1 MDYGHTH
8 TTNTH
13 TLPAGLTC
21 ANTLAWHLFANFQG
35 FTTILYTVQLYTCTK
50 AYLQSSLLFPFK
62 WENVPI
68 IPA

>member
-1 MDYGHTH
+1 MAHKGIPK
-8 TTNTH
+8 
-13 TLPAGLTC
+13 LVAPC
-21 ANTLAWHLFANFQG
+21 
-35 FTTILYTVQLYTCTK
+35 TIYYYTVQLCTCTK